1 MWAMLGK
8 QLLKGGAKK
17 VATNKL
23 LNRKKKTNKRRASVK
38 KIMGG
43 DEEGRGKQK
52 GGALAIRPTMGLVPV
67 DPVDPISTTPGESD
81 VVIIKKQVIQVRDI
95 LKDTHSAKQVERRN
109 LRKALEAEKRK
120 EREEKVEKPK
130 VKPKE
135 SKGMKMPKLGG
146 GIGNFLSWLVFGLVV
161 NKLLELLPALKKIF
175 GILKPIAN
183 FIGGL
188 FNTVMGLVTGFIDL
202 AYAGVENLEK
212 AIGFIGGEGPKKLF
226 ERFGKLF
233 TQVLNGALIAALVAA
248 RVGAFNRKPRIST
261 KPGGKPGKTP
271 LTAKNFK
278 RELKI
283 IKNKYGNN
291 GKRLYNQYRQQG
303 MSQSEALKRV
313 KRVASKNPSA
323 FKSTQPKWQKDLKKK
338 WKESKPRKFL
348 KTQKQRFSNLKNQFK
363 KSPVGRLSKNI
374 SKTAEKLRPKNVGDW
389 IKKGG
394 PDKVLKNTFKK
405 TSQLITKGGN
415 FLKKQTPGISKKLS
429 TRANQIG
436 GSLRKNI
443 PGISKKLSTGVN
455 QITGKL
461 GGTLGKTSKILGKLG
476 SKIKIP
482 IIGPLIVATISIIS
496 GEGIGKAAFRGIGAA
511 LGGILGNF
519 IPIPVVGMLVG
530 EGIGLF
536 VGDLLYEGF
545 LGKGWGAAGTKLK
558 DSLAGIVTGAGKVG
572 KAMVEWI
579 FGGGLINLL
588 KNVGGGA
595 LRFINYLFGGGLL
608 IDIFKGTAGAAKV
621 ITNFIFGGGLFKLIG
636 GVAGLPLKM
645 AKWMLMTAL
654 PWAFKKAGGVMVAGK
669 EWVERGVSNLIV
681 NFPTVPIPDI
691 NPGEILSNIFSK
703 VPLINKVLDL
713 EIPGVPKWL
722 LKPLPI
728 PKAWKE
734 VLNKGFSIKTMLEGL
749 PGIQEFLGFFAQH
762 IPVLKNWVE
771 GGKLTKLPNLLFLTP
786 LGMPFLMPT
795 IAKSFFPGST
805 KDTSTGTQGSN
816 TMMSLSGGGMQMTP
830 EEEREERFEE
840 FEKNLSSSI
849 ISSNTSSKAEGLD
862 THPSYAQ
869 GGLIVIDNNTT
880 IIQPIEVG

>member
-1 MWAMLGK
+1 MVLGMVARGLGRS
-8 QLLKGGAKK
+8 LLKG
-17 VATNKL
+17 
-23 LNRKKKTNKRRASVK
+23 RKKKVSTDKLMNRGGKERGGQLVK
-38 KIMGG
+38 K
-43 DEEGRGKQK
+43 EEK
-52 GGALAIRPTMGLVPV
+52 GGALAVRPSMGLVPTAQ
-67 DPVDPISTTPGESD
+67 DFSPVSTSVGESD
-81 VVIIKKQVIQVRDI
+81 IVIIKKQVIQVRDI
-95 LKDTHSAKQVERRN
+95 LKDTQSAKQKERDSR
-109 LRKALEAEKRK
+109 RKALQEEKRK
-120 EREEKVEKPK
+120 AREEKIEKPK

-135 SKGMKMPKLGG
+135 SKGMKMPKLGS
-146 GIGNFLSWLVFGLVV
+146 GIGNFFAWLAFGVIL
-161 NKLLELLPALKKIF
+161 NKLLELMPLLKKIF
-175 GILKPIAN
+175 NIIRPIAK
-183 FIGGL
+183 FIL
-188 FNTVMGLVTGFIDL
+188 
-202 AYAGVENLEK
+202 GVLEK
-212 AIGFIGGEGPKKLF
+212 AIGFIVGGIDLVYNGIDALKTALKAIGGEGAVELF
-226 ERFGKLF
+226 NKFGKLF
-233 TQVLNGALIAALVAA
+233 TTVVNGALIAAMVAA
-248 RVGAFNRKPRIST
+248 RSGAFSK
-261 KPGGKPGKTP
+261 KLGGKPRGPKSKLRKSFEKRWKKSGPGKAIRNQK
-271 LTAKNFK
+271 AKLL
-278 RELKI
+278 R
-283 IKNKYGNN
+283 
-291 GKRLYNQYRQQG
+291 
-303 MSQSEALKRV
+303 
-313 KRVASKNPSA
+313 
-323 FKSTQPKWQKDLKKK
+323 TQ
-338 WKESKPRKFL
+338 RKFNRARRNFT
-348 KTQKQRFSNLKNQFK
+348 KNLSQQFK
-363 KSPVGRLSKNI
+363 KSGPGKFLRNQKARTLKLNRAFKRSP
-374 SKTAEKLRPKNVGDW
+374 LRPKNIGNW

-394 PDKVLKNTFKK
+394 PDKVLKSTFKK
-405 TSQLITKGGN
+405 TNQLITQGGN
-415 FLKKQTPGISKKLS
+415 FLKKQTPGISKNIS

-455 QITGKL
+455 QISGKL

-496 GEGIGKAAFRGIGAA
+496 GEGIGRAAFKGIGAA
-511 LGGILGNF
+511 LGGILGNL
-519 IPIPVVGMLVG
+519 IPIPVVGMLIG
-530 EGIGLF
+530 EGIGMF
-536 VGDLLYEGF
+536 MGDLLYEGF

-558 DSLAGIVTGAGKVG
+558 ESLAGIVTGAGKVG

-608 IDIFKGTAGAAKV
+608 VDIFKGTAGAAKV

-669 EWVERGVSNLIV
+669 EWVERGVTNLIE

-713 EIPGVPKWL
+713 KIPGVPKLL

-795 IAKSFFPGST
+795 IAKSFFPGGGT
-805 KDTSTGTQGSN
+805 KGAAENAMAGDA
-816 TMMSLSGGGMQMTP
+816 SGGG
-830 EEEREERFEE
+830 
-840 FEKNLSSSI
+840 SSAGGGDLGQEYLDWLGGGEGIEGSDA
-849 ISSNTSSKAEGLD
+849 SKKKADGLD
-862 THPSYAQ
+862 TRPSY
-869 GGLIVIDNNTT
+869 GSDGMMVIENTT
-880 IIQPIEVG
+880 TYIQPIEV

>member
-38 KIMGG
+38 KIMGR

-109 LRKALEAEKRK
+109 LRKALQAEKRK
-120 EREEKVEKPK
+120 EREEKIEKPK

-161 NKLLELLPALKKIF
+161 NKLLELLPALRKIF

-212 AIGFIGGEGPKKLF
+212 LITAIGGEGAAELF
-226 ERFGKLF
+226 NKFGKLF
-233 TQVLNGALIAALVAA
+233 TQVINGALIAALVAA
-248 RVGAFNRKPRIST
+248 RVGAFNRKPRTST
-261 KPGGKPGKTP
+261 TPRGPKSELRKSFEKRWKKSGPGKAIRNQK
-271 LTAKNFK
+271 AKLL
-278 RELKI
+278 R
-283 IKNKYGNN
+283 
-291 GKRLYNQYRQQG
+291 
-303 MSQSEALKRV
+303 
-313 KRVASKNPSA
+313 
-323 FKSTQPKWQKDLKKK
+323 TQ
-338 WKESKPRKFL
+338 RKFNRARRNFT
-348 KTQKQRFSNLKNQFK
+348 KNLSQQFK
-363 KSPVGRLSKNI
+363 KSGPGKFLRNQKARTLKLNRAFKRSP
-374 SKTAEKLRPKNVGDW
+374 LRPKNIGKW

-405 TSQLITKGGN
+405 TNQLITQGGN

-511 LGGILGNF
+511 LGGILGNL

-608 IDIFKGTAGAAKV
+608 MDIFKGTAGAAKV

-691 NPGEILSNIFSK
+691 NPGEILSTIVGK
-703 VPLINKVLDL
+703 IPLYNKVLDL
-713 EIPGVPKWL
+713 KIPGVPKWL

-771 GGKLTKLPNLLFLTP
+771 NGKLTKLPNLLFLTP

>member
-1 MWAMLGK
+1 MWVMLGK

-23 LNRKKKTNKRRASVK
+23 LNRKKKRPKKRVSGKEVSDGIMNK
-38 KIMGG
+38 G
-43 DEEGRGKQK
+43 EERKK

-95 LKDTHSAKQVERRN
+95 LKDTHSAKQIERRN
-109 LRKALEAEKRK
+109 LRKALQAEKRK
-120 EREEKVEKPK
+120 EREEKIEEPK

-135 SKGMKMPKLGG
+135 SKGMKMPKPAL
-146 GIGNFLSWLVFGLVV
+146 GIGNFLSWLVFGVVV
-161 NKLLELLPALKKIF
+161 NKLLDLLPALRKIF

-183 FIGGL
+183 FIGGV

-212 AIGFIGGEGPKKLF
+212 LIKAIGGEGAAELF
-226 ERFGKLF
+226 NKFGKLF
-233 TQVLNGALIAALVAA
+233 TQVINGALIAALVAA

-261 KPGGKPGKTP
+261 TPRGPKSELRKSFEKRWKKSGPGKAIRNQK
-271 LTAKNFK
+271 AKLL
-278 RELKI
+278 R
-283 IKNKYGNN
+283 
-291 GKRLYNQYRQQG
+291 
-303 MSQSEALKRV
+303 
-313 KRVASKNPSA
+313 
-323 FKSTQPKWQKDLKKK
+323 TQ
-338 WKESKPRKFL
+338 RKFNRSRRNFTKNL
-348 KTQKQRFSNLKNQFK
+348 SQQFKKSGPGKFFENQKQRFLNLKNQFK
-363 KSPVGRLSKNI
+363 KSPVGRLSQNI

-405 TSQLITKGGN
+405 TNQLITQGGN
-415 FLKKQTPGISKKLS
+415 FLKKQTPGISKNIS

-496 GEGIGKAAFRGIGAA
+496 GEGIGRASFKGIGAA
-511 LGGILGNF
+511 LGGILGNL

-608 IDIFKGTAGAAKV
+608 MDIFKGTAGAAKV
-621 ITNFIFGGGLFKLIG
+621 ITNFIFDGGLFKLIG

-654 PWAFKKAGGVMVAGK
+654 PWAFKKVGGVMVAGK

-805 KDTSTGTQGSN
+805 NDTSTGTQGTN
-816 TMMSLSGGGMQMTP
+816 TTMSLSGGGTQMTP

-840 FEKNLSSSI
+840 FEKNLLPMDNETVMGGNQSIKVDSLQSSSI
-849 ISSNTSSKAEGLD
+849 ISSNTQSKAEGLD